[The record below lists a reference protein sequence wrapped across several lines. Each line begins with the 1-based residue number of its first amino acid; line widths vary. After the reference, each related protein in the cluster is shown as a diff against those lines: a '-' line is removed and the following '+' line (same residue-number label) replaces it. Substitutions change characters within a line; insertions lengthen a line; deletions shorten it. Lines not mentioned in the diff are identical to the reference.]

1 MSVDP
6 LPLVIMIALG
16 AVLVFALVF
25 VVLKNLARRKEAV
38 MRQRFPN
45 ARRIDRAANFFGQ
58 ESRGRTQLRGNGAL
72 VLTDTEL
79 IFEMWVSD
87 KQFRVPLLNIQSIE
101 NPTSFLGKS
110 RLTPLLKVVYRDEKG
125 VTDAMAWQVS
135 DLAGWVRLID
145 AARGVNPSI

>member
-1 MSVDP
+1 MNVDP
-6 LPLVIMIALG
+6 LLLVIMIALG

-38 MRQRFPN
+38 MQQRFPN

-58 ESRGRTQLRGNGAL
+58 ESLGRTQMRGNGAL

-110 RLTPLLKVVYRDEKG
+110 RLTPLLKVVYRNEKG

-145 AARGVNPSI
+145 AARGANPLG

>member
-1 MSVDP
+1 MNVDP
-6 LPLVIMIALG
+6 LLLVIMIALG

-38 MRQRFPN
+38 MQQRFPN

-58 ESRGRTQLRGNGAL
+58 ESLGRTQMRGNGAL

-101 NPTSFLGKS
+101 NPASFLGKS
-110 RLTPLLKVVYRDEKG
+110 RLTPLLKVVYRNEKG

-145 AARGVNPSI
+145 AARGANPLG